1 MTAVLPEDEVIA
13 ATILRA
19 RSAAEKVEYWPQHR
33 VDTMIAAVGWHC
45 YREDNVRAM
54 SQFAHQTTGLGDAAE
69 MFSLHRR
76 RVLGTLRD
84 LHGVTTIGV
93 VDAHPA
99 RGTIRLAKPVGVV
112 AATCPATAPCST
124 AVCIALPVLKTRNAL
139 ILIPSPR
146 GGEAVSMAV
155 SALREALE
163 NAGAPADLVQCSLTQ
178 TKESAMA
185 LMSSAD
191 LVMATGGD
199 RALQRAYSTGTPAI
213 GAGVGNA
220 TVIVD
225 ETADVQDAARKVAVG
240 ACLNN
245 GTSCSSE
252 SNVLVHESIESTF
265 RAELRRNGVHV
276 CGPAEVNRLRSLLW
290 PDRRRMD
297 RRVVGRPAERLAADL
312 DIDLSGRTVSSL
324 AVPLP
329 AVDLSDPLFGEKL
342 SPVFT
347 LVRYQHFDRAIKD
360 VQDILHRSGRGHSCG
375 IHTRADDRVMELA
388 SHIHSARVL
397 VNQSIAIGN
406 SGSFDNGL
414 PFSTTVACGTWGGC
428 AQSENIT
435 WRNFLNYTTV
445 SRAIPP
451 VPPDEEE
458 IFAALRQVESC

>member
-13 ATILRA
+13 ATVLRA
-19 RSAAEKVEYWPQHR
+19 RSAAEKVEHWTQRR

-45 YREDNVRAM
+45 YREDNAQAM
-54 SQFAHQTTGLGDAAE
+54 SQFAYQSTGLGDAAE

-84 LHGVTTIGV
+84 LHGVTTTGV

-112 AATCPATAPCST
+112 AATCPTTAPCST

-146 GGEAVSMAV
+146 GSDAVSMAV
-155 SALREALE
+155 AALREGLE

-185 LMSSAD
+185 LMRSAD

-199 RALQRAYSTGTPAI
+199 RALRRAYSTGTPAI

-225 ETADVQDAARKVAVG
+225 ETADIQDAARKIAVG

-252 SNVLVHESIESTF
+252 SNVLVHESIELPF
-265 RAELRRNGVHV
+265 RAELHRNGVHV
-276 CGPAEVNRLRSLLW
+276 CGPAEVSRLRSLLW
-290 PDRRRMD
+290 PDHARMD
-297 RRVVGRPAERLAADL
+297 RRVVGRPAQRLAADL
-312 DIDLSGRTVSSL
+312 NIDLGGRTITSL
-324 AVPLP
+324 AVPLL

-342 SPVFT
+342 SPVFA
-347 LVRYQHFDRAIKD
+347 LVRYQHFGQAISN
-360 VQDILHRSGRGHSCG
+360 VQDILDRSGRGHSCG
-375 IHTRADDRVMELA
+375 IHTRTEDRAMELA
-388 SHIHSARVL
+388 SQIRCARVL

-414 PFSTTVACGTWGGC
+414 PFSPTVACGTWGGC
-428 AQSENIT
+428 AHSENIT
-435 WRNFLNYTTV
+435 WRNFLNYTTI
-445 SRAIPP
+445 SRTIPP
-451 VPPDEEE
+451 VPPDEEV
-458 IFAALRQVESC
+458 IFAALRQAESR